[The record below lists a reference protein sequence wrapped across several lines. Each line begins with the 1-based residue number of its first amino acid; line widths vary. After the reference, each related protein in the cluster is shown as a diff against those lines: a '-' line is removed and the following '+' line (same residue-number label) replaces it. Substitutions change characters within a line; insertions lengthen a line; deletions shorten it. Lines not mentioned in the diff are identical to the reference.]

1 MSWGSTSWGSKPR
14 PVVRLVRL
22 LLGPCLLSLA
32 AVACSTVSVPPEPA
46 PTRPTTTTA
55 TQSGPAAEV
64 VSLTNAR
71 RAAAGCGPL
80 ASQAQLTRAAQLHAN
95 DMAANNYFAHNS
107 QDGRAPWDRARQQG
121 FTGRGIGEN
130 IAKGY
135 PTASA
140 VMDGWMNSPGHRAN
154 IENCAYRHI
163 GVGYHA
169 ATKTWVQ
176 LFGT

>member
-1 MSWGSTSWGSKPR
+1 MSWGSKPQ
-14 PVVRLVRL
+14 PVIRLVRL

-32 AVACSTVSVPPEPA
+32 AVACSTVAVPPEPA
-46 PTRPTTTTA
+46 PTTTA
-55 TQSGPAAEV
+55 PPRSGPAAEV

-80 ASQAQLTRAAQLHAN
+80 ASQAQLTRAAQLHAD
-95 DMAANNYFAHNS
+95 DMAANNYFAHTS
-107 QDGRAPWDRARQQG
+107 QDGRAPWDRAQAQG

-130 IAKGY
+130 IARGY
-135 PTASA
+135 PTARA
-140 VMDGWMNSPGHRAN
+140 VVDAWMNSSGHRAN
-154 IENCAYRHI
+154 IENCAYRSI